1 MEEFST
7 KVPNPSIKKCEKP
20 FPLLIDFDPKHCIR
34 AAAFS
39 NSITGTY
46 QRRNEIPGT

>member
-20 FPLLIDFDPKHCIR
+20 FPLLIDFDSKHCIKTQTLK
-34 AAAFS
+34 
-39 NSITGTY
+39 NSTPE
-46 QRRNEIPGT
+46 RRKRES